1 MPQVVRRRTDWSD
14 LRLFWAVAELG
25 SFGAA
30 ARSLKLGLT
39 TVTRAVD
46 RLESQLGA
54 KLLMRGPQG
63 VTLTEAGH
71 AAYDRALSMERVAAQ
86 LEHEVADCDKA
97 PEGRVKLV
105 AADGVAGIFLTPH
118 VAEFVRANPRIDL
131 VVDCELWPDRP
142 LAGDVDIALT
152 FEEPRNPD
160 AIAIPL
166 AHFHYALFA
175 SQDYLDLYGV
185 PKSASEIPAH
195 PYIHHVGQNANREGW
210 KIRTAAFQDFVG
222 KRLETNSSAVSFA
235 AVKHG
240 AGIGGMPTAILAH
253 EPSLVMLDSPIQE
266 TVQLW
271 LVHHRD
277 VARAARIKR
286 VVSWLKDVF
295 DPRTK
300 PWFRA
305 EFIHPRDFAGYL
317 GEEAAKALPAAAEEP
332 SDRRR
337 RNAPAV

>member
-1 MPQVVRRRTDWSD
+1 MPQVVRRRADWSD
-14 LRLFWAVAELG
+14 LRLFWAVAEMG

-46 RLESQLGA
+46 RLEGQLGA
-54 KLLMRGPQG
+54 KLLARGPQG
-63 VTLTEAGH
+63 VSLTEAGQ

-97 PEGRVKLV
+97 PEGRVKL
-105 AADGVAGIFLTPH
+105 AAPDGVAGIFLSPH

-131 VVDCELWPDRP
+131 VIDCGLWPDRP

-152 FEEPRNPD
+152 FDEPRNPD
-160 AIAIPL
+160 SIAVQL
-166 AHFHYALFA
+166 AYFHYALFA
-175 SQDYLDLYGV
+175 SQDYLDLYGA
-185 PKSASEIPAH
+185 PRTASEIPAH
-195 PYIHHVGQNANREGW
+195 PYIHHVGQNANREAW
-210 KIRTAAFQDFVG
+210 KTRSAAFQDFVG

-240 AGIGGMPTAILAH
+240 AGIGGMPTAILVH

-266 TVQLW
+266 RVTLW

-286 VVSWLKDVF
+286 VVAWLKDVF
-295 DPRTK
+295 DQRSK

-305 EFIHPRDFAGYL
+305 EFVHPRDFAAVRADGVRPPV
-317 GEEAAKALPAAAEEP
+317 AATEPAE
-332 SDRRR
+332 RRR
-337 RNAPAV
+337 RSRI